1 MHDEKRPKWRKAES
15 GCGAPA
21 MQERSPDSR
30 DRGCVDAIAPSAD
43 RETETQDGLNSTQN
57 CSRLV
62 LLADP
67 SKQTLTQ
74 RKITSAPAAGKQ
86 SQDTITTSASK
97 CVPTLQLVLCPIS
110 GSSGSVDSLRRLFCY
125 LHTDLAAVRAFNHR
139 CSKCL
144 IWCAWKRPVYA
155 ATVPPKD
162 LLDAVWKLFHH
173 FLSSCQPLPLHL
185 PSSAPQSNSG
195 HPLLACS
202 NQSVLQPA
210 YINLVLAV
218 DSLPQPLPA
227 IPDLIQRLVSACTSA
242 HLGRVTDQP
251 SSLAT
256 SNFFATPPIW
266 KTTRNASRR
275 AASPVML
282 AKVSPQCNSNN
293 KAVRVCVT

>member
-30 DRGCVDAIAPSAD
+30 DRGGCVDAIAPSAD

-74 RKITSAPAAGKQ
+74 RKITSAPAAGTK

-144 IWCAWKRPVYA
+144 IWVLGSGPFMLLLSTPQRSSSGRCLEI
-155 ATVPPKD
+155 VPP
-162 LLDAVWKLFHH
+162 LLPPVHPSLV
-173 FLSSCQPLPLHL
+173 L
-185 PSSAPQSNSG
+185 PSSAPQPAPGIPFWLAATRASLSQPTSTLCSPSTLSPTSPGYSG
-195 HPLLACS
+195 FKQTAGSRLPRLH
-202 NQSVLQPA
+202 
-210 YINLVLAV
+210 VLAE
-218 DSLPQPLPA
+218 
-227 IPDLIQRLVSACTSA
+227 
-242 HLGRVTDQP
+242 
-251 SSLAT
+251 
-256 SNFFATPPIW
+256 
-266 KTTRNASRR
+266 
-275 AASPVML
+275 
-282 AKVSPQCNSNN
+282 
-293 KAVRVCVT
+293 

>member
-1 MHDEKRPKWRKAES
+1 MRPSRRTDAIWKNCLCSGKRWTATRKSRAYSPECLEMHDEKRPKWRKAES

-30 DRGCVDAIAPSAD
+30 DRGGCVDAIAPSAD

-67 SKQTLTQ
+67 SRQTLTQ
-74 RKITSAPAAGKQ
+74 RKTTSAPAAGKQ

-173 FLSSCQPLPLHL
+173 FLLLSTSSPP
-185 PSSAPQSNSG
+185 
-195 HPLLACS
+195 
-202 NQSVLQPA
+202 
-210 YINLVLAV
+210 
-218 DSLPQPLPA
+218 
-227 IPDLIQRLVSACTSA
+227 
-242 HLGRVTDQP
+242 
-251 SSLAT
+251 
-256 SNFFATPPIW
+256 PPILCTAIQLW
-266 KTTRNASRR
+266 
-275 AASPVML
+275 ASPFGL
-282 AKVSPQCNSNN
+282 Q
-293 KAVRVCVT
+293 